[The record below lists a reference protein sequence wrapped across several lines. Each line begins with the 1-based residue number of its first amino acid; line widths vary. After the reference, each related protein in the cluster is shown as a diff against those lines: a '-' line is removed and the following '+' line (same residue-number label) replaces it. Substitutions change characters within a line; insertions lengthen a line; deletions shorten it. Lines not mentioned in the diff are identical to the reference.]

1 MDFLKD
7 LNSEQAKAV
16 TFGNGPLLIL
26 AGAGSGKTRAL
37 TYRASFLISQKNIAP
52 ENILLV
58 TFTNK
63 AAAEMKKR
71 MSRLIT
77 TNLPFAGTFHSFC
90 VRILKKEG
98 LAINIQPNFVIYD
111 SQDQLDTVKNA
122 ITELGLSNLK
132 PGPVLGYISQA
143 KNELISELEYPQYSR
158 SEFGKAVAQVYLVYQ
173 KLLKKYNALDFDDL
187 LFKTVKLFKSD
198 QQLLTQYQ
206 DQFRYIL
213 VDEYQ
218 DTNKAQYE
226 LTKLLAKSHKNITV
240 VGDCSQSIYSWRGAD
255 FRNILRLEEDYPNLT
270 TISLERNYR
279 SHQIILDAA
288 FAVISKNK
296 SHPILKLWTEKKR
309 GQPITLYQASDEKD
323 EARFIVR
330 KIQDRN
336 FSNFAV
342 LYRTNAQ
349 SRVMEE
355 AFLHAGIPY
364 ILVGG
369 TRFYD
374 RKEIKDCLAML
385 RLLINP
391 LDMISYQRIE
401 KIGKTRLKK
410 FLEFSEN
417 LHIDSLKTFDILN
430 LSLDAINFLEM
441 FDRENEEDL
450 YRLENI
456 KELFSV
462 AQQFPKLSEFLE
474 NVSLIEK
481 ESRPRGAKKDSNN
494 AVTLMTLHAAKGLEF
509 ETIFMIGMEEG
520 LFPHSRCTLD
530 KSELEEERRLCYVGI
545 TRARENLYLTHTIS
559 RLYFGRRNSNDA
571 SRFIVDLPEQIIKLE
586 YASLLDN

>member
-7 LNSEQAKAV
+7 LNPEQAKAV

-37 TYRASFLISQKNIAP
+37 TYRASYLVSQKNIAP
-52 ENILLV
+52 ESILLV

-71 MSRLIT
+71 ISRLIT

-98 LAINIQPNFVIYD
+98 HRINIQPNFVIYD
-111 SQDQLDTVKNA
+111 AQDQLDTVKNA
-122 ITELGLSNLK
+122 IAQLSLPNLK

-143 KNELISELEYPQYSR
+143 KNELISELEYPQYAR
-158 SEFGKAVAQVYLVYQ
+158 SEFGKAVSQVYLVYQ
-173 KLLKKYNALDFDDL
+173 KLLNKYNALDFDDL

-255 FRNILRLEEDYPNLT
+255 FRNIMRLQEDYPNLT

-296 SHPILKLWTEKKR
+296 SHPILKLWTQKKK
-309 GQPITLYQASDEKD
+309 GNPITLYQASDEKD
-323 EARFIVR
+323 EARFIVK
-330 KIQDRN
+330 KIN
-336 FSNFAV
+336 FETALEEKYNQFAV

-349 SRVMEE
+349 SRVIEE
-355 AFLHAGIPY
+355 SFLHAGIPY

-385 RLLINP
+385 RLLVNP
-391 LDMISYQRIE
+391 LDMISFQRIE
-401 KIGKTRLKK
+401 KIGKNRLKK
-410 FLEFSEN
+410 FLEFSEKFT
-417 LHIDSLKTFDILN
+417 IDDKKTFDILN

-450 YRLENI
+450 SRLENI

-462 AQQFPKLSEFLE
+462 AQQFPKLDEFLE
-474 NVSLIEK
+474 NVALIEK
-481 ESRPRGAKKDSNN
+481 ENRPRGNKNDPNN

-509 ETIFMIGMEEG
+509 DTVFMIGMEEG

-545 TRARENLYLTHTIS
+545 TRARENLYMTHTAS
-559 RLYFGRRNSNDA
+559 RLYFGHRNSNDA

-586 YASLLDN
+586 YA

>member
-1 MDFLKD
+1 
-7 LNSEQAKAV
+7 
-16 TFGNGPLLIL
+16 
-26 AGAGSGKTRAL
+26 
-37 TYRASFLISQKNIAP
+37 
-52 ENILLV
+52 
-58 TFTNK
+58 
-63 AAAEMKKR
+63 
-71 MSRLIT
+71 
-77 TNLPFAGTFHSFC
+77 
-90 VRILKKEG
+90 
-98 LAINIQPNFVIYD
+98 
-111 SQDQLDTVKNA
+111 
-122 ITELGLSNLK
+122 
-132 PGPVLGYISQA
+132 
-143 KNELISELEYPQYSR
+143 
-158 SEFGKAVAQVYLVYQ
+158 
-173 KLLKKYNALDFDDL
+173 
-187 LFKTVKLFKSD
+187 
-198 QQLLTQYQ
+198 
-206 DQFRYIL
+206 
-213 VDEYQ
+213 
-218 DTNKAQYE
+218 
-226 LTKLLAKSHKNITV
+226 
-240 VGDCSQSIYSWRGAD
+240 
-255 FRNILRLEEDYPNLT
+255 
-270 TISLERNYR
+270 
-279 SHQIILDAA
+279 LDAA

-296 SHPILKLWTEKKR
+296 THPILKLWTEKKR

-336 FSNFAV
+336 FSSFAV

-349 SRVMEE
+349 SRVIEE

-410 FLEFSEN
+410 FLEFSEKFN
-417 LHIDSLKTFDILN
+417 IDSQKTFDILN

-441 FDRENEEDL
+441 FDREKEDDL

-462 AQQFPKLSEFLE
+462 AQQFPKLPEFLE
-474 NVSLIEK
+474 NVALIEK
-481 ESRPRGAKKDSNN
+481 ESRPKGAKKDNNN

-586 YASLLDN
+586 YASLLE

>member
-37 TYRASFLISQKNIAP
+37 TYRASYLVSQKNIDP

-71 MSRLIT
+71 ISRLIT
-77 TNLPFAGTFHSFC
+77 TTLPFAGTFHSFC

-132 PGPVLGYISQA
+132 PGPVLSYISQA
-143 KNELISELEYPQYSR
+143 KNELISEFEYPQYSR

-198 QQLLTQYQ
+198 QQLLSGYQ

-255 FRNILRLEEDYPNLT
+255 FRNILRLKEDYPNLT

-288 FAVISKNK
+288 FSVISKNK
-296 SHPILKLWTEKKR
+296 THPILKLWTEKKR
-309 GQPITLYQASDEKD
+309 GQPITLYQANDEKD
-323 EARFIVR
+323 EAQFIVR
-330 KIQDRN
+330 KIQNKN

-349 SRVMEE
+349 SRVIEE
-355 AFLHAGIPY
+355 SFLHAGIPY

-385 RLLINP
+385 RLLVNP

-410 FLEFSEN
+410 FLEFSGKFN
-417 LHIDSLKTFDILN
+417 LDGQKTFDILN

-462 AQQFPKLSEFLE
+462 AQQFPNLTEFLE
-474 NVSLIEK
+474 NVALIEK
-481 ESRPRGAKKDSNN
+481 ESRPRGIKKNTNN

-545 TRARENLYLTHTIS
+545 TRAREKLYLTHTTT

-571 SRFIVDLPEQIIKLE
+571 SRFIVDIPEETIKLE
-586 YASLLDN
+586 YTNQLE